1 MLLSEYRE
9 QLVSG
14 EQKFADIAS
23 TESDCNSSKKGGDLG
38 PFGRGSMQSESCDI
52 IATVA
57 NVLLFQNHL
66 KRQRKLYVNINI

>member
-1 MLLSEYRE
+1 MFIPSGYRE

-38 PFGRGSMQSESCDI
+38 PFGRGSMQSESCDHI
-52 IATVA
+52 T
-57 NVLLFQNHL
+57 NNCYYCVLVV
-66 KRQRKLYVNINI
+66 LYRTI

>member
-1 MLLSEYRE
+1 MLMPSGYRE

-38 PFGRGSMQSESCDI
+38 SFGRGSMQS
-52 IATVA
+52 
-57 NVLLFQNHL
+57 
-66 KRQRKLYVNINI
+66 K

>member
-1 MLLSEYRE
+1 MLLPSGYRE

-38 PFGRGSMQSESCDI
+38 PFGRGSMQSELCDDNQLLLTLFVI
-52 IATVA
+52 TEPFEEAT
-57 NVLLFQNHL
+57 
-66 KRQRKLYVNINI
+66 